1 MMDRWRVIEIGVSA
15 DRKTVQKSTATLDR
29 ARSILHL
36 DRVEDS
42 KCAPTGA
49 AAGGVFFHFVAT
61 LINAELIKSS
71 LP

>member
-42 KCAPTGA
+42 EMCTGSGA
-49 AAGGVFFHFVAT
+49 AAGGVILSFRRYP
-61 LINAELIKSS
+61 NKY
-71 LP
+71 